1 MMLIAMT
8 VLWGGLAV
16 AIYSLTRRGQGPD
29 EVLQPRPLGPPHRLR
44 GSQFRARELPS
55 GPRIICCPR
64 GWT

>member
-29 EVLQPRPLGPPHRLR
+29 EIFDRDL
-44 GSQFRARELPS
+44 
-55 GPRIICCPR
+55 
-64 GWT
+64 